1 MTPTIPTVIDVRE
14 YPEFASG
21 HIEGS
26 LSIPLARLKEA
37 SAGWDRTMPLTLICK
52 TGKRSHAARL
62 QLMDMGFTSLN
73 VLEGG
78 IDAWRQAGK
87 PLQFA
92 AKQPWSL
99 ERQVRIAAGSLVLLT
114 LALAQFIS
122 PWFLLGTAFVGAGL
136 TFAGVSNICLMATLL
151 GRLPWNRPQRGQC
164 LST

>member
-26 LSIPLARLKEA
+26 LSIPLGRLKEA

-92 AKQPWSL
+92 AKQPWSNSV
-99 ERQVRIAAGSLVLLT
+99 VR
-114 LALAQFIS
+114 
-122 PWFLLGTAFVGAGL
+122 FVARHARRGRFK
-136 TFAGVSNICLMATLL
+136 FAGIDEIRSGKCF
-151 GRLPWNRPQRGQC
+151 GP
-164 LST
+164 